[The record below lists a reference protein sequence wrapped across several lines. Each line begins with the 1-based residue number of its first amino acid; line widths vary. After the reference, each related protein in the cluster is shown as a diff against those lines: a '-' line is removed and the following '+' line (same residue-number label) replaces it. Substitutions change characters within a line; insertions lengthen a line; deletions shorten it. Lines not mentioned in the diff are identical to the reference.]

1 MGTGREH
8 DVELKDRVGR
18 LMAFLRELVASR
30 SRPVLSLQSH
40 PGYYWLAGAL
50 GFAQIDPLAAA
61 GQAVLRAPRISLDP
75 APELPAQLHGWI
87 DLRDRDDSSLEQPPL
102 KPTGP
107 DPAGGPERVEADAVP
122 GLHSAYHA
130 WAGGWRRWAE
140 VDRLRRPQHE
150 LHRSLA
156 TMRQQLLD
164 QPESYELVVASGL
177 LEVSSR
183 DGAEAIS
190 THLVT
195 QAATVEQDPET
206 GDLLCVFASD
216 ATISLE
222 DSQLLTGH
230 PVFDPSGTSYLRD
243 RLTESVASALDPE
256 VLGFLKEWAGRA
268 ATIAVDVGDDT
279 ARMSMPRLRPAPA
292 LVLRKRGAFALL
304 NYYDQ
309 MIHAAER
316 PDEPVPLGIAQLVEA
331 IEPEDRLTWLERTGA
346 AAAADLAHDPLFPLP
361 ANEEQAQI
369 ITRLGGDSGVVVEGP
384 PGTGKTHTIANLM
397 SSLLASGQRIL
408 VTSEKAQA
416 LRVIR
421 EKLPEEMQELCVS
434 ITDVARGGSAELSR
448 SVASLAARKSG
459 FNPAADER
467 TVRDL
472 DQKRRELKQR
482 RASTLEAIRA
492 LRESETYQ
500 HPEIASGYAGT
511 AATIARA
518 VTERRPELG
527 WVPIPVEGD
536 LPLTAAQLH
545 ELVQLQA
552 RLTPAHATRRGQTF
566 PSANALP
573 SAGAVRDL
581 AGQVAAGNTAA
592 RGVDERVRELID
604 RSEMDLLDLV
614 ALLRD
619 TEDVLAR
626 VRVVRDPWPRNLA
639 DTVLSRRD
647 PYLWSRAAE
656 HATYVNGAVVADQH
670 LGLTRI
676 DGLDAPTDDA
686 RRAFNALADHLQA
699 GGTLKKMFK
708 SDAQKAAEPWLA
720 TVQVDGQPVATAAQA
735 RQVQAHLDVYA
746 NARALQQ
753 LLAPLE
759 VPVPTDG
766 PRAVLVSQLLAVRE
780 GLAAV
785 EAVVAAVDRLA
796 EALGS
801 SHRALPASTAE
812 VERLCA
818 DASALIATHSAG
830 LATAELGRLA
840 EMVDA
845 VVPYGGA
852 APELARLS
860 AALREA
866 DADAYDVGLAALE
879 EGNRLHTEAMRHAEL
894 RGRLLGVSVGL
905 VRLVEAGGDEET
917 WARRIDAWPE
927 AWAWGCAATWV
938 ERMSDPDRDA
948 DLNDNLAQLD
958 ADLGQVTAE
967 LAAAKAWQA
976 ALMRMTA
983 SQVQALQAY
992 RDNLTNVGM
1001 GTGKYA
1007 ERYRQAARSAMET
1020 AQGAVPAWVMPLQ
1033 QVLASIPAQQNA
1045 FDVVI
1050 VDEAS
1055 QADITS
1061 LFLLYLAPR
1070 VIVVGDDKQCTPS
1083 EVSAG
1088 SLDKVFDRLD
1098 SYLHD
1103 VPAHLRATLTPRSS
1117 IFSMLRT
1124 RFGQVVRLRE
1134 HFRCMPEI
1142 ITWSSQMFY
1151 RDAPLVPMRQFGADR
1166 LPPLR
1171 TTYVAGGYS
1180 EGRYARLHN
1189 PVEAEAIVE
1198 TIEACLAD
1206 PAYDDKTFGVVVL
1219 QGQSQV
1225 DVIRNALINRIPG
1238 EVMEERRL
1246 RVGTPPDFQGD
1257 ERHIVLL
1264 SMVVGPEQRF
1274 ATLTKNEYQRRFNV
1288 AASRAQDQL
1297 WLFHSVTPDRLSNA
1311 DLRHSLLT
1319 YMQAAH
1325 SGATLPVPE
1334 GVTRDRRHRAFDSLF
1349 EQRVFLDLVGAGYHV
1364 TPQVEVNH
1372 RRIDL
1377 VVTGR
1382 GSKLAV
1388 ECDGD
1393 AWHSSPEQVQ
1403 SDLDRELELRRCG
1416 WTFWRVRESEYYLD
1430 SQRALSTLWT
1440 TLDELGIGP
1449 FQADD
1454 ELGAQGAASN
1464 NDVWTPGPLP
1474 DDESPLG
1481 EEELLEPAPAIG
1493 PTKGS
1498 AVTQAPAVSVG
1509 AFVQP
1514 EASAAL
1520 VVTREVQVGARQ
1532 PDFRRTSA
1540 QDPASGRATV
1550 LELAAQGPIS
1560 NGDVREATGLEGNR
1574 VLELLR
1580 GLMAEGVLYRTGA
1593 KRGTRYHLADGA
1605 PVPTTA
1611 REVVVP
1617 TDPEPSAREA
1627 GSMHRAED
1635 TDERPSED
1643 YLDDLPAV
1651 QWIEADKADEPVY
1664 ASDDASEPTAET
1676 MTGLSVI
1683 SRWLTD
1689 LTERQLGILQLRT
1702 VAGEPWTLDELGE
1715 HHGVTRERIRQ
1726 IESKLIADARALLAR
1741 GPQAELLQTA
1751 VSDFQDECG
1760 ALAPLPDSLGAL
1772 GLTQR
1777 VLVWLAGY
1785 VVDDGCVR
1793 RQAFEL
1799 PTAGEVPLLGD
1810 GPVLDRDQLLQTLRQ
1825 RGVHDDHLDGA
1836 VARIPGVQ
1844 AVDGALV
1851 LWPRSAV
1858 ERCLAVLT
1866 VQGEPMSV
1874 EQLIEAVGENLSI
1887 RSVRQRLY
1895 EDPRVVRASRNTVG
1909 LAAWGGSVY
1918 TSVANLMRRA
1928 LADGPR
1934 TVSDLGAVLAEE
1946 YDVSPSSVAT
1956 YSRAPAFVVEGAVV
1970 RLRGDGE
1977 PYPVRNRPAEVP
1989 GLYLQDDDTLIWH
2002 QTVDAEI
2009 LRGSG
2014 RPVPQEVAAH
2024 LGVSPGDQLDLHH
2037 PLRTVA
2043 LTWPHESHV
2052 GPHLG
2057 SIKAL
2062 VDDLGLQAGDIARL
2076 RFTRSGPALVVEGV
2090 TQARLG
2096 ESPVETVARLTGLP
2110 PAKSASRRIL
2120 AGAVGCDTSALV
2132 GVLRLRGDHG
2142 VAEAVT
2148 FLPS

>member
-1 MGTGREH
+1 MGVGREH
-8 DVELKDRVGR
+8 DAELKDRVGR

-30 SRPVLSLQSH
+30 SKPVLRLDAH
-40 PGYYWLAGAL
+40 VGHYWLAEAL
-50 GFAQIDPLAAA
+50 DFAQIDPLAAA
-61 GQAVLRAPRISLDP
+61 GQVVLRAPRITLDP
-75 APELPAQLHGWI
+75 APDLPAQLHGWI
-87 DLRDRDDSSLEQPPL
+87 DLLERDNSSLDRPTL

-107 DPAGGPERVEADAVP
+107 SPTTPGERVEVDEAP
-122 GLHSAYHA
+122 GLRPAYDA
-130 WAGGWRRWAE
+130 WLPTWQQWAA

-156 TMRQQLLD
+156 TMRQQLHD

-177 LEVSSR
+177 LEVAGREGS
-183 DGAEAIS
+183 DAIS

-195 QAATVEQDPET
+195 QAATIEQDPET
-206 GDLLCVFASD
+206 GDLLCVFAPE
-216 ATISLE
+216 ATANLE

-230 PVFDPSGTSYLRD
+230 PVFDPSGTAYLRD
-243 RLTESVASALDPE
+243 RLTEAVASPLDPE
-256 VLGFLKEWAGRA
+256 ILGFLKEWAGRA
-268 ATIAVDVGDDT
+268 ATTAVEVGDDT

-292 LVLRKRGAFALL
+292 VVLRKRGAFALL
-304 NYYDQ
+304 HYYDQ
-309 MIHAAER
+309 MIRAAER
-316 PDEPVPLGIAQLVEA
+316 ADEPVPLGIAQLVEA
-331 IEPEDRLTWLERTGA
+331 IEPDDRLSWLERTGA
-346 AAAADLAHDPLFPLP
+346 AAARDLAHDPLFPLP

-416 LRVIR
+416 LRVLR
-421 EKLPEEMQELCVS
+421 EKLPEEMQDLCVS

-459 FNPAADER
+459 FNPAAEER
-467 TVRDL
+467 GVRDL
-472 DQKRRELKQR
+472 DQKRRDLKQR

-500 HPEIASGYAGT
+500 HPEVSAGYSGT

-518 VTERRPELG
+518 VTERRAELG
-527 WVPIPVEGD
+527 WVPTPVEGEQ
-536 LPLTAAQLH
+536 PLTAAELH
-545 ELVQLQA
+545 ELLGLQA
-552 RLTPAHATRRGQTF
+552 GHTPTHDVRREQTF
-566 PSANALP
+566 PSASALP
-573 SAGAVRDL
+573 QAGEVRALADRVAQGDTAARSVDDRVRDL
-581 AGQVAAGNTAA
+581 LA
-592 RGVDERVRELID
+592 RADT
-604 RSEMDLLDLV
+604 DLLQL
-614 ALLRD
+614 AGLLRE
-619 TEDVLAR
+619 TEDVLTR
-626 VRVVRDPWPRNLA
+626 VRDAREPWPSRLA

-647 PYLWSRAAE
+647 PYLWSRAAD
-656 HATYVNGAVVADQH
+656 HGAYVDGAVAADRH
-670 LGLTRI
+670 LGLTRVE
-676 DGLDAPTDDA
+676 GLDVPTDDA
-686 RRAFNALADHLQA
+686 RRAFTALADHLLA

-708 SDAQKAAEPWLA
+708 SEAQKAAEPWLL
-720 TVQVDGQPVATAAQA
+720 TVRVDGQPVTDAAQA
-735 RQVQAHLDVYA
+735 RAVQAHLDVYA
-746 NARALQQ
+746 QARALEQ

-759 VPVPTDG
+759 VRVPTDG

-785 EAVVAAVDRLA
+785 EALVAAVDRLSA
-796 EALGS
+796 ALGFT
-801 SHRALPASTAE
+801 HRAGLASVAE

-818 DASALIATHSAG
+818 DGSALIATHDAS
-830 LATAELGRLA
+830 LATAELERLA
-840 EMVDA
+840 AA
-845 VVPYGGA
+845 VEATVPEGTPP
-852 APELARLS
+852 PEIASLAG
-860 AALREA
+860 ALRGA
-866 DADAYDVGLAALE
+866 HADAYDAALASLD
-879 EGNRLHTEAMRHAEL
+879 GGRRLHTEAQRQAAL
-894 RGRLLGVSVGL
+894 RRRLLDASVGL
-905 VRLVEAGGDEET
+905 VRLVEDDPSLGMWGDRLDR
-917 WARRIDAWPE
+917 WSE
-927 AWAWGCAATWV
+927 AWSWACAATWV
-938 ERMSDPDRDA
+938 ERMSDPDRD
-948 DLNDNLAQLD
+948 DELNDNLAQLD

-967 LAAAKAWQA
+967 LGAAKAWLA
-976 ALMRMTA
+976 ALQRMNA

-992 RDNLTNVGM
+992 RDNLANVGM

-1134 HFRCMPEI
+1134 HFRCMPEV

-1151 RDAPLVPMRQFGADR
+1151 RDAPLVPVRQFGADR

-1171 TTYVAGGYS
+1171 TTYVPGGYS

-1219 QGQSQV
+1219 QGQAQV
-1225 DVIRNALINRIPG
+1225 DVIRNALISRIPG

-1257 ERHIVLL
+1257 ERHVVLL

-1325 SGATLPVPE
+1325 PGATVTMPE
-1334 GVTRDRRHRAFDSLF
+1334 GVTRERRHQAFDSLF
-1349 EQRVFLDLVGAGYHV
+1349 EQRVFLDLVEAGYHV

-1430 SQRALSTLWT
+1430 TQRALSTLWT
-1440 TLDELGIGP
+1440 ALDELGIGP
-1449 FQADD
+1449 FQSDD
-1454 ELGAQGAASN
+1454 AAPGDVPSN
-1464 NDVWTPGPLP
+1464 ATWTPAALP

-1481 EEELLEPAPAIG
+1481 EEELLEPASAGAASMAPSSSGTEVPAI
-1493 PTKGS
+1493 
-1498 AVTQAPAVSVG
+1498 SVG
-1509 AFVQP
+1509 AFVEP
-1514 EASAAL
+1514 GTSSAP
-1520 VVTREVQVGARQ
+1520 VPPRTEQVGASQ
-1532 PDFRRTSA
+1532 PAFRRTSA
-1540 QDPASGRATV
+1540 QDPASVRATV
-1550 LELAAQGPIS
+1550 LELAARGPIS
-1560 NGDVREATGLEGNR
+1560 NSDVREATGLEGNR
-1574 VLELLR
+1574 VLELLQV
-1580 GLMAEGVLYRTGA
+1580 LMAEGVLYRTGA
-1593 KRGTRYHLADGA
+1593 KRGTRYLLTDTAR
-1605 PVPTTA
+1605 VPTTA
-1611 REVVVP
+1611 REFV
-1617 TDPEPSAREA
+1617 DHPEPAPPLQPTPRSDLDDRT
-1627 GSMHRAED
+1627 G
-1635 TDERPSED
+1635 ERPFED
-1643 YLDDLPAV
+1643 YAADLLPAEWTGAV
-1651 QWIEADKADEPVY
+1651 TDDPLYAADEAAQP
-1664 ASDDASEPTAET
+1664 PAEALI
-1676 MTGLSVI
+1676 GLSVV
-1683 SRWLTD
+1683 SGWLAD
-1689 LTERQLGILQLRT
+1689 RTERDLDILRLRT
-1702 VAGEPWTLDELGE
+1702 VAEEPWTLDELGE

-1726 IESKLIADARALLAR
+1726 IESTLVADARALLAR
-1741 GPQAELLQTA
+1741 GPQAELIQAGIAT
-1751 VSDFQDECG
+1751 FQGECG
-1760 ALAPLPDSLGAL
+1760 VLAPLPDSMGAL

-1777 VLVWLAGY
+1777 VFLWLADYVIDDGY
-1785 VVDDGCVR
+1785 V
-1793 RQAFEL
+1793 RQQVFEL
-1799 PTAGEVPLLGD
+1799 PTAGEVPLVGD
-1810 GPVLDRDQLLQTLRQ
+1810 GPVIDREELLATLRQ
-1825 RGVHDDHLDGA
+1825 DGVHEDHLNVA
-1836 VARIPGVQ
+1836 VERIAGVQ
-1844 AVDGALV
+1844 AVETSLV
-1851 LWPRSAV
+1851 LWPRSAI
-1858 ERCLAVLT
+1858 ERCVAVLAVR
-1866 VQGEPMSV
+1866 GEPMSV
-1874 EQLIEAVGENLSI
+1874 EQLIEAVAENLSV

-1895 EDPRVVRASRNTVG
+1895 EDPRVVRASRNTVA
-1909 LAAWGGSVY
+1909 LAAWGGPSY
-1918 TSVANLMRRA
+1918 TSVVDLMRRA
-1928 LADGPR
+1928 LADGPLP
-1934 TVSDLGAVLAEE
+1934 VADLGASLAEE
-1946 YDVSPSSVAT
+1946 YDVSPNSVAT
-1956 YSRAPAFVVEGAVV
+1956 YSRAPAFVVEGGVV
-1970 RLRGDGE
+1970 RLRGDHE
-1977 PYPVRNRPAEVP
+1977 AYPVRNRPAEIP
-1989 GLYLQDDDTLIWH
+1989 GLYLQDGDTLIWH
-2002 QTVDAEI
+2002 QAVDTEI

-2014 RPVPQEVAAH
+2014 RPVPQEIAAH
-2024 LGVSPGDQLDLHH
+2024 LGVSPGGQLDLQHSV
-2037 PLRTVA
+2037 RTVP

-2062 VDDLGLQAGDIARL
+2062 VDDLGLQAGDTVRL
-2076 RFTRSGPALVVEGV
+2076 RFSLGGSTLSAEGIAPASLD
-2090 TQARLG
+2090 
-2096 ESPVETVARLTGLP
+2096 ESAVQTIARLTGLP
-2110 PAKSASRRIL
+2110 PGRCTTRTTL
-2120 AGAVGCDTSALV
+2120 ATAVGCDASALV
-2132 GVLRLRGDHG
+2132 GVLKVRGDYG
-2142 VAEAVT
+2142 VAQAVAV
-2148 FLPS
+2148 LAS